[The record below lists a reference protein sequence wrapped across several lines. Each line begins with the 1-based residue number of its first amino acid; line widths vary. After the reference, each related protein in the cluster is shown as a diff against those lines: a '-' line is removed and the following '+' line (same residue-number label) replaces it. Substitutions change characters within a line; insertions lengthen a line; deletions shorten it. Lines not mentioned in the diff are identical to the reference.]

1 MMDPSDSATLTP
13 APSPK
18 GRGERSDPA
27 TAELPSPSGRGAG
40 GERTPPDKATHTT
53 CPYCGVGCGV
63 KASGGTAPEVQGDE
77 QHPSNFGRLC
87 SKGSAL
93 ADTIGPEDRLTV
105 PSING
110 RTVSWNN
117 ALDHV
122 ADGFSRIIREHGPDA
137 VAFYVSGQLLTEDY
151 YVANKLMK
159 GYIGSAN
166 IDTNSRLCMS
176 SAVVGH
182 KRAFGN
188 DLVPICYEDLEQADL
203 IVLVGS
209 NLAWCHPIL
218 FQRIQAA
225 RAQRPEMKLVV
236 IDPRRTATAEE
247 ADLHLPIAPGAD
259 VRLFNGLLTHLA
271 DHEALDSSYIA
282 DHCDGLEDALQAARS
297 DGESLENIAL
307 ACGLEPADLRRFFAL
322 FREHAK
328 TVTVF
333 SQGVNQSS
341 SGSDKANA
349 IINCHLAT
357 GRIGK
362 PGAGPFSVTGQPNAM
377 GGREVGGLASTLA
390 AHMDLDNTE
399 HQDRVQRFWN
409 SPTIATK
416 PGLKAVDLFEA
427 VHSGQVKAVWIMATN
442 PAVSLPNT
450 DRVREALQKC
460 ELVVVSDC
468 VAKTDTTALA
478 NVLLPAA
485 AWGEK
490 NGTVTNSERRIS
502 RQRPFLPPPGEARA
516 DWAIICSVAKRMGF
530 GAAFN
535 YAGPE
540 DIFDEHSR
548 LSGFENNGA
557 RQFDISG
564 LAGLGRSGYQALQP
578 IQWPVNPAHPQGCPR
593 LFSDGRFDTADGRA
607 RLIAVR
613 HRAPAN
619 TTNAQYPLVLNT
631 GRIRDQWHTMTRSGR
646 SPRLSQHLPEPFV
659 SVHPQDAAAA
669 GLQDQGLA
677 VLRSRWGSA
686 HLRVQVNDSQR
697 RGELFAPMHW
707 NDRFAGNARVGAVVN
722 PAVDPISGEPEFKHT
737 PAHIAA
743 LPAQYFGFA
752 LSRWPLKLQ
761 SVDYWARIRGVQ
773 HERYEFASQEQPD
786 SAGDWGDWARACLNL
801 PEGADWLEY
810 RDARAGVFRAAGLL
824 DGRVMAVLFLGSDPK
839 LPDRRWLGEL
849 FAAEAL
855 SPLQRRTLLA
865 GRPAQAGPDPGP
877 TVCACFGVGRN
888 TICRAIA
895 SQGLQ
900 TPEAI
905 GSALRAGT
913 NCGSCVPEL
922 RKLLAQAT
930 DDAA

>member
-1 MMDPSDSATLTP
+1 MMPLH
-13 APSPK
+13 
-18 GRGERSDPA
+18 
-27 TAELPSPSGRGAG
+27 G
-40 GERTPPDKATHTT
+40 GETRTT

-63 KASGGTAPEVQGDE
+63 TARGGDAPAVQGDE
-77 QHPSNFGRLC
+77 HHPSNFGRLC

-93 ADTIGPEDRLTV
+93 ADTLGPEDRLTV
-105 PSING
+105 PRING
-110 RTVSWNN
+110 RAVSWNN

-122 ADGFSRIIREHGPDA
+122 ADGFSRVIREHGPDA

-188 DLVPICYEDLEQADL
+188 DLVPICYEDLELADL

-259 VRLFNGLLTHLA
+259 VRLYNGLLTHLA
-271 DHEALDSSYIA
+271 DHDALDAAYLA
-282 DHCDGLEDALQAARS
+282 DHCDGLEEALQAARS
-297 DGESLENIAL
+297 DGDKLNEIAL
-307 ACGLEPADLRRFFAL
+307 DCGLDVTDLRRFFAL
-322 FREHAK
+322 YREHEK

-390 AHMDLDNTE
+390 AHMDLDNPD

-409 SPTIATK
+409 SPAIANK

-427 VHSGQVKAVWIMATN
+427 VHNGQVKAVWIMATN
-442 PAVSLPNT
+442 PAVSLPNAG
-450 DRVREALQKC
+450 RVREALEKC

-502 RQRPFLPPPGEARA
+502 RQRPFLPPPGEARP
-516 DWAIICSVAKRMGF
+516 DWAIICAVAKRMGF
-530 GAAFN
+530 GNAFN

-540 DIFDEHSR
+540 DIFDEHAR
-548 LSGFENNGA
+548 LSGFENNGT
-557 RQFDISG
+557 RRFDISG
-564 LAGLGRSGYQALQP
+564 LVGLGRRGYQALQP
-578 IQWPVNPAHPQGCPR
+578 IQWPVNQAYPKGCSR
-593 LFSDGRFDTADGRA
+593 LFVDGRFDTPNGRA
-607 RLIAVR
+607 RLLAVR

-619 TTNAQYPLVLNT
+619 ETNAQYPLVLNT

-646 SPRLSQHLPEPFV
+646 SARLSQHLPEPFV
-659 SVHPQDAAAA
+659 SVHPRDAAKA
-669 GLQDQGLA
+669 GLRDQGLA
-677 VLRSRWGSA
+677 VLSSHWGNA
-686 HLRVQVNDSQR
+686 HLRVHLTDSQR
-697 RGELFAPMHW
+697 PGELFAPMHW

-737 PAHIAA
+737 PVSIAA
-743 LPAQYFGFA
+743 LPARYFGFA
-752 LSRWPLKLQ
+752 LSRWTLDLQ
-761 SVDYWARIRGVQ
+761 GLDYWARVHGVQ
-773 HERYEFASQEQPD
+773 HERYEFASLGVPG
-786 SAGDWGDWARACLNL
+786 SGSGDWGVWARTCLKL

-810 RDARAGVFRAAGLL
+810 RDVRAGVYRAAGLL
-824 DGRVMAVLFLGSDPK
+824 DGRVMAVFFLGTDPA

-849 FAAEAL
+849 FTADAL
-855 SPLQRRTLLA
+855 SPAQRRTLLA
-865 GRPAQAGPDPGP
+865 GRQAQAGPDPGP

-900 TPEAI
+900 SPEAI
-905 GSALRAGT
+905 GTALRAGT

-922 RKLLAQAT
+922 GKLLAQAT

>member
-1 MMDPSDSATLTP
+1 MKPSSDSVAV
-13 APSPK
+13 
-18 GRGERSDPA
+18 
-27 TAELPSPSGRGAG
+27 TAARSPSGGGAG
-40 GERTPPDKATHTT
+40 GEGAPLEQATQTT

-63 KASGGTAPEVQGDE
+63 RANGGRAPQVQGDE
-77 QHPSNFGRLC
+77 HHPSNFGRLC

-110 RTVSWNN
+110 RVVSWNN
-117 ALDHV
+117 ALDQV
-122 ADGFSRIIREHGPDA
+122 ADGFSRIIREHGPGA

-218 FQRIQAA
+218 FQRIQAT
-225 RAQRPEMKLVV
+225 RAQRPQLKLVV

-259 VRLFNGLLTHLA
+259 VRLFNALLADLA
-271 DHEALDSSYIA
+271 DHDAIDGDYLLQ
-282 DHCDGLEDALQAARS
+282 HCTGFEDALSAAQADGADPAEVAR
-297 DGESLENIAL
+297 
-307 ACGLEPADLRRFFAL
+307 ACGVAGADLQRFFEL
-322 FREHAK
+322 FRRHPK
-328 TVTVF
+328 SVTVF

-390 AHMDLDNTE
+390 AHMDLGNPE
-399 HQDRVQRFWN
+399 HQNRVQRFWG
-409 SPTIATK
+409 SPHIASQ

-427 VHSGQVKAVWIMATN
+427 IHSGQVKAVWIMATN
-442 PAVSLPNT
+442 PAVSLPNAG
-450 DRVREALQKC
+450 RVREALQKC

-502 RQRPFLPPPGEARA
+502 RQRPFLPPPGESRA
-516 DWAIICSVAKRMGF
+516 DWAIICAVAKRMGF
-530 GAAFN
+530 GAAFD

-540 DIFDEHSR
+540 EIFDEHAR
-548 LSGFENNGA
+548 LSGFENDGT
-557 RQFDISG
+557 RSFDLSG
-564 LAGLGRSGYQALQP
+564 LVGLGRSGYQALQP
-578 IQWPVNPAHPQGCPR
+578 IQWPVNQNHPSGCAR
-593 LFSDGRFDTADGRA
+593 LFTDGRFDTDDRRA
-607 RLIAVR
+607 RLVAVR

-619 TTNAQYPLVLNT
+619 ITDAEYPFVLNT

-646 SPRLSQHLPEPFV
+646 SPRLAQHLPEPFV

-669 GLQDQGLA
+669 GLEDQGLA
-677 VLRSRWGSA
+677 VVQSRWGSA
-686 HLRVQVNDSQR
+686 HLRVQLSDSQR

-707 NDRFAGNARVGAVVN
+707 NDRFAGDARVGAVVN

-737 PAHIAA
+737 PATVAP
-743 LPAQYFGFA
+743 LPARYFGFA
-752 LSRWPLKLQ
+752 LSRWPLKLHGL
-761 SVDYWARIRGVQ
+761 DYWARIRGVQ
-773 HERYEFASQEQPD
+773 HERYEFATQEPPG
-786 SAGDWGDWARACLNL
+786 SGGGDWGEWARTCLNL

-810 RDARAGVFRAAGLL
+810 RDARAGIFRAAGLL
-824 DGRVMAVLFLGSDPK
+824 DGRIMAVLFLGTDSK

-849 FAAEAL
+849 FSTEAL
-855 SPLQRRTLLA
+855 NPLQRRTLLA

-888 TICRAIA
+888 TICSAIA

-922 RKLLAQAT
+922 RKLLTQAT

>member
-1 MMDPSDSATLTP
+1 M
-13 APSPK
+13 
-18 GRGERSDPA
+18 
-27 TAELPSPSGRGAG
+27 TANTNPVALAKIESQTEAAS
-40 GERTPPDKATHTT
+40 TTHTT

-63 KASGGTAPEVQGDE
+63 TARGGADPSVVGDE
-77 QHPSNFGRLC
+77 YHPSNFGRLC

-93 ADTIGPEDRLTV
+93 ADTIGPEERLTS
-105 PSING
+105 PSIRG
-110 RTVSWNN
+110 RAVSWNA

-159 GYIGSAN
+159 GYIGTAN

-188 DLVPICYEDLEQADL
+188 DLVPVCYEDLEQADL
-203 IVLVGS
+203 VVLVGS

-218 FQRIQAA
+218 FQRLQAA

-247 ADLHLPIAPGAD
+247 ANLHLPIAPGTD
-259 VRLFNGLLTHLA
+259 VLLYNGLLAHLA
-271 DHEALDSSYIA
+271 LHGATDSAWLAAHGHGFDEALAAAQA
-282 DHCDGLEDALQAARS
+282 DAA
-297 DGESLENIAL
+297 DPAQL
-307 ACGLEPADLRRFFAL
+307 AADCGLSLDAVERFYAW
-322 FREHAK
+322 FRDTPR

-341 SGSDKANA
+341 AGSDKANA
-349 IINCHLAT
+349 IINTHLAT

-390 AHMDLDNTE
+390 AHMDLDNPA
-399 HQDRVQRFWN
+399 HQARVQRFWG
-409 SPTIATK
+409 SPTIATR
-416 PGLKAVDLFEA
+416 PGLKAVDLFDA
-427 VHSGQVKAVWIMATN
+427 VHRGQVKAVWIMATN
-442 PAVSLPNT
+442 PAVSLPNAG
-450 DRVREALQKC
+450 RVREALEKC

-478 NVLLPAA
+478 DVLLPAA

-502 RQRPFLPPPGEARA
+502 RQRPFLPPAGDARA
-516 DWAIICSVAKRMGF
+516 DWAIICAVAKRMGF
-530 GAAFN
+530 GAAFD

-540 DIFDEHSR
+540 AIFDEHAR
-548 LSGFENNGA
+548 LSGFENGGS

-564 LAGLGRSGYQALQP
+564 LSSLGRNAYNALQP
-578 IQWPVNPAHPQGCPR
+578 VQWPVNAAHPTGTAR
-593 LFSDGRFDTADGRA
+593 LFCDGHFDTEDGRA
-607 RLIAVR
+607 RLLPVR
-613 HRAPAN
+613 QRPPEHAPDAE
-619 TTNAQYPLVLNT
+619 YPWVLNT

-659 SVHPQDAAAA
+659 SVHPQDAAEA
-669 GLQDQGLA
+669 GLRDRGLA
-677 VLRSRWGSA
+677 TVSSRWGSA
-686 HLRVQVNDSQR
+686 CLRVQVSDTQR

-707 NDRFAGNARVGAVVN
+707 NDRFASAARVGAVVN

-737 PAHIAA
+737 PVAIRPLAA
-743 LPAQYFGFA
+743 MHFGFA
-752 LSRWPLKLQ
+752 LSRWPLKLAGL
-761 SVDYWARIRGVQ
+761 DYWARIRGQQ
-773 HERYEFASQEQPD
+773 HERYEFASTELP
-786 SAGDWGDWARACLNL
+786 AAAEGDWGIWARACLNL

-810 RDARAGVFRAAGLL
+810 RDARAGIFRAAGLL
-824 DGRVMAVLFLGSDPK
+824 DGRVMAVLFLGPDPA
-839 LPDRRWLGEL
+839 LPERRWLAEL
-849 FAAEAL
+849 FSSEAL
-855 SPLQRRTLLA
+855 SNLERRTLLA

-877 TVCACFGVGRN
+877 TVCACFGVGRD

-895 SQGLQ
+895 AQGLQ
-900 TPEAI
+900 SPEAI
-905 GSALRAGT
+905 GGALRAGT

-922 RKLLAQAT
+922 RKLLAEQSH
-930 DDAA
+930 AA